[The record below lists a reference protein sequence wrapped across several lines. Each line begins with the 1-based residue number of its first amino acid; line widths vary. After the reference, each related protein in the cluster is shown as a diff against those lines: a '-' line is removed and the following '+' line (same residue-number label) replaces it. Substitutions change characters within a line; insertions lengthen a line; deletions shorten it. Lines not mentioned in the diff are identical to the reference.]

1 MAKRGIQPSGLQTR
15 KKMLHA
21 AAVSFLEKGYQ
32 NTTIAEI
39 SKAAGMATSAFF
51 RAYADKEAV
60 LLELVKIM
68 FKGQFALAGK
78 LSATNDPVMLY
89 AAETSLQI
97 YITEISDAL
106 RDLYVTAYTL
116 PTTSE
121 YICVS
126 TAKKLETIF
135 AAYLPDA
142 KEKDFYELDIASSG
156 IVRGYMQRKSDFYFT
171 VENKISRLLHC
182 CLKIYNVPE
191 EKADEAVKAVSALGL
206 ENIAKEIVAETV
218 RSLEEGTLL

>member
-1 MAKRGIQPSGLQTR
+1 MAKRGIQPSGIQTK

-21 AAVSFLEKGYQ
+21 AVISFLEKGYQ

-51 RAYADKEAV
+51 RAYSDKEAV

-68 FKGQFALAGK
+68 FGSQFSLAEK
-78 LSATNDPVMLY
+78 LIDTDDPVMLY
-89 AAETSLQI
+89 AAETSLQV
-97 YITEISDAL
+97 YISETSEAL

-121 YICVS
+121 FICRS
-126 TAKKLETIF
+126 TALKLEKIF
-135 AAYLPDA
+135 AGYLPDA
-142 KEKDFYELDIASSG
+142 ASKDFYELDIATSG

-171 VENKISRLLHC
+171 VEDKIARLLNC

-191 EKADEAVKAVSALGL
+191 EKIAEAVNLVKTLDL
-206 ENIAKEIVAETV
+206 ENIAKEIIAETV
-218 RSLEEGTLL
+218 RASEEGTLL